1 MPMGNLVAPY
11 LSQTSDDPAAQALAT
26 GRVVKLSSLLY
37 CGTIGLGA
45 LVLPAFVA
53 LVYGSGYRDAAA
65 IALLLLLPT
74 AYENWIRGSC
84 SPALLRNRQ
93 GRALLRVNAL
103 QAVVTLITLALVV
116 HQPLPIAVL
125 AVGLAR
131 AVPASLNLLLLL
143 RIVPARTYLLPLQ
156 SFLFATVAAMVAR
169 ELAGL
174 LLLPELARAAAA
186 ASIFTLL
193 FYAGLRWHILRD
205 ADTLQLA
212 HRIAG
217 SRLKLLRQLLPPLPA
232 TSS

>member
-1 MPMGNLVAPY
+1 
-11 LSQTSDDPAAQALAT
+11 
-26 GRVVKLSSLLY
+26 
-37 CGTIGLGA
+37 
-45 LVLPAFVA
+45 
-53 LVYGSGYRDAAA
+53 
-65 IALLLLLPT
+65 
-74 AYENWIRGSC
+74 
-84 SPALLRNRQ
+84 
-93 GRALLRVNAL
+93 VNAL